1 MDFQLEAITPTNL
14 ANDDS
19 LLMPFSQLIH
29 DLVDYNK
36 HLEEPILG
44 QVMTV
49 EQVKLNMPVEINI
62 AVDDQGKVTLNG
74 SPPTQRTET
83 TILPVFHQLKLRVVR
98 DEDGQ

>member
-1 MDFQLEAITPTNL
+1 MESQPDAITPTIP
-14 ANDDS
+14 NDNDS

-49 EQVKLNMPVEINI
+49 EQVKLDMPVEINI

>member
-1 MDFQLEAITPTNL
+1 MEVQPDAITPTNPV
-14 ANDDS
+14 NNDS

-36 HLEEPILG
+36 NLEDPLSG

-98 DEDGQ
+98 DEDGE